1 MNGDARVAENNLP
14 VEHTVEHAV
23 ERIVE
28 PGLVPDP
35 TRWYA
40 VRTRSRHEKLV
51 ARQLETQGI
60 QSFLPIVTKISKW
73 SDRQKEVELPLF
85 SGYAF
90 VRLDHASGDR
100 VRVLQTQGVVS
111 FVGVQGSGIPI
122 PDQEIENIN
131 ILLASKVSYQE
142 RQYLHVGQRVRVCG
156 GALDGVEGILSAE
169 NSDHSVVISVG
180 LIQRSISVR
189 VAGYNIEPI

>member
-14 VEHTVEHAV
+14 VEHSPVECSMA
-23 ERIVE
+23 
-28 PGLVPDP
+28 PDP

-60 QSFLPIVTKISKW
+60 RSFLPIVTKISKW
-73 SDRQKEVELPLF
+73 SDRQKQVELPLF

-90 VRLDHASGDR
+90 VRLDHASSDR
-100 VRVLQTQGVVS
+100 VRVLQTQGVVN
-111 FVGVQGSGIPI
+111 FVGVQGTGIPI
-122 PDQEIENIN
+122 PDKEIENIN

-142 RQYLHVGQRVRVCG
+142 RQYLQVGQRVRVCG

-169 NSDHSVVISVG
+169 NSDRSVVISVG